1 MTEKE
6 YADWKAVTESSRF
19 RWVEDE
25 IYRLNGRGAFY
36 YSGGEDGVYMR
47 IEKDGLLEAGR
58 YKGAIPHIGEAAFT
72 PQIEKQYADFN
83 AAYTAALEAGGK
95 QFLLDML
102 SPQNIEFTQED
113 ALEETTS
120 IGDLHTSPDFQC
132 DLTSGYPTV
141 LVWDQNK
148 DTAILQPAPAYD
160 DDSELS
166 RQCVRECAEWGVH
179 LCRSWKDYNALLESI
194 GEEAYENGAVP
205 PDDDEAEEY
214 GGIQL
219 S

>member
-6 YADWKAVTESSRF
+6 YAYWKAITESSRF

-36 YSGGEDGVYMR
+36 YSGGADGVYMR

-58 YKGAIPHIGEAAFT
+58 YEGATPHIGEAMFT
-72 PQIEKQYADFN
+72 PQIEKQYVDFN

-102 SPQNIEFTQED
+102 SPQNIEFPQED
-113 ALEETTS
+113 AFEETIS
-120 IGDLHTSPDFQC
+120 IGDLHISPDFQC
-132 DLTSGYPTV
+132 DLTSGYPIV
-141 LVWDQNK
+141 LVWDQEK
-148 DTAILQPAPAYD
+148 GTAILQPAPAYD

-166 RQCVRECAEWGVH
+166 QQCIRECADWDVH
-179 LCRSWKDYNALLESI
+179 PCTDWEDYNNLLESI

-205 PDDDEAEEY
+205 LDEEDEAEEF

-219 S
+219 